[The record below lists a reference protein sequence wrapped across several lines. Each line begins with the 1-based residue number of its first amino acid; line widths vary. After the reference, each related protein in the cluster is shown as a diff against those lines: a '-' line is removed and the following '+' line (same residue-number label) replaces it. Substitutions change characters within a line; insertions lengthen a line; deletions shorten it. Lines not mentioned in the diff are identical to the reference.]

1 MHEIDRYTSTNV
13 GGTATLLDAIVSARR
28 RTSRFILASSRAVY
42 GEGSYLCPNDGDVYP
57 EARRLEDLRLGRF
70 DLRCPVC
77 GGSIESK
84 PTAESAP
91 LRPASVYAV
100 TKQTQEEL
108 VRVACTSAGVDW
120 LTLRFQNVF
129 GPDQSL
135 SNPYTGIL
143 SIFSALLLAGSP
155 VEIYEDGIESRDFV
169 FVSDAVG
176 ALVRAIESSVSGL
189 ALNIGSGEATSVFQ
203 VATLLSAA
211 FESPSPIEISGRFR
225 VGDIRHNV
233 ADLVSAQRELG
244 YRPRTT
250 LADGIREFTRWV
262 TSQPRRQSRYADSLA
277 ELERLGL
284 SGSSEGKL

>member
-1 MHEIDRYTSTNV
+1 
-13 GGTATLLDAIVSARR
+13 
-28 RTSRFILASSRAVY
+28 
-42 GEGSYLCPNDGDVYP
+42 
-57 EARRLEDLRLGRF
+57 
-70 DLRCPVC
+70 
-77 GGSIESK
+77 
-84 PTAESAP
+84 
-91 LRPASVYAV
+91 V
-100 TKQTQEEL
+100 T
-108 VRVACTSAGVDW
+108 CTSAEVDW

-135 SNPYTGIL
+135 NNPYTGIL

-189 ALNIGSGEATSVFQ
+189 ALNIGSGEATSVLQ

-211 FESPSPIEISGRFR
+211 FESPSAIEISGRFR

-233 ADLVSAQRELG
+233 ADLTSAQRELG

-250 LADGIREFTRWV
+250 LADGIREFTRWA
-262 TSQPRRQSRYADSLA
+262 TSQPRPQSRYADSLA

-284 SGSSEGKL
+284 SGGSEGKL